1 MKKKPSYLEV
11 LPTAL
16 ALIMVW
22 MMIGLVLYWLAYAP
36 PAFSG
41 VLQNAA
47 IDEALAPG
55 QPLLVQRKFCL
66 NYDVTLRVHRE
77 FQDGVVFGLPD
88 IMTTMQRG
96 CHDMTV
102 EIDVPHSL
110 PPGAYL
116 YRVTVE
122 YDATPLRRHVVQFP
136 DVHFVLAD
144 QSGDAP
150 DQATRLTL
158 GY

>member
-1 MKKKPSYLEV
+1 MKKKSSYVEV

-22 MMIGLVLYWLAYAP
+22 LTIGVVLYWLAYAP

-41 VLQNAA
+41 LVQNATA
-47 IDEALAPG
+47 DDVLPPG

-66 NYDVTLRVHRE
+66 GYDVTLRVHRE
-77 FQDGVVFGLPD
+77 FQDGVVFTLPD
-88 IMTTMQRG
+88 IITTMQKG

-110 PPGAYL
+110 PAGAYL

-122 YDATPLRRHVVQFP
+122 YDATPLRRHVVRFP

-144 QSGDAP
+144 QSGHAP
-150 DQATRLTL
+150 DKATRLTL
-158 GY
+158 SY